1 MIDDLED
8 CNTENNDDIS
18 DELNE
23 QNLLISQRR
32 KKLQEIRL
40 EGVNPYA
47 NRFPVSHRLGEIS
60 EKFSSFSKEE
70 LEEEKEN
77 SYTVAGRILAKR
89 LQGKVIFMDLR
100 DGTGQ
105 IQLFVR
111 QKDLGEEYFEK
122 MKGLDIGDIA
132 GIEGGIFKTKPGELS
147 VWVRSGKLLTKNL
160 RPLPEKFHGL
170 QNIVP

>member
-1 MIDDLED
+1 MIDDLDD

-70 LEEEKEN
+70 LEEEKE
-77 SYTVAGRILAKR
+77 
-89 LQGKVIFMDLR
+89 
-100 DGTGQ
+100 
-105 IQLFVR
+105 
-111 QKDLGEEYFEK
+111 
-122 MKGLDIGDIA
+122 
-132 GIEGGIFKTKPGELS
+132 
-147 VWVRSGKLLTKNL
+147 
-160 RPLPEKFHGL
+160 
-170 QNIVP
+170 